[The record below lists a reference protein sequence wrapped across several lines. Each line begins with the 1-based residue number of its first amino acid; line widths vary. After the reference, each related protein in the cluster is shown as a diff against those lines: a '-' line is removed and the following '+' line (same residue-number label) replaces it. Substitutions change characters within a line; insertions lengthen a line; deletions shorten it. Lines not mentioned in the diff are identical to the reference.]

1 MLLVTHSNWG
11 LPPCLQLPRILGV
24 CLGLGL
30 TYVAAMW
37 SMQRCRNSTW
47 GLYVTQHIWRL
58 ASGVWRPLRPLP
70 PLSTPDPPQCPTP
83 GSINMRILHSP
94 LRWPWTEVAC
104 SKKARKQQQTKQ
116 RAQETGADLG
126 LRYLHNSHIASI
138 WKKVYVCPLAMQ
150 MA

>member
-1 MLLVTHSNWG
+1 MLLATHSNWG
-11 LPPCLQLPRILGV
+11 LLLQHLPRVLGV
-24 CLGLGL
+24 RVGLGL

-58 ASGVWRPLRPLP
+58 ASDVHYGPLRQF
-70 PLSTPDPPQCPTP
+70 STPDPPLCPTP

-104 SKKARKQQQTKQ
+104 SKKARKQQQKKQ

-126 LRYLHNSHIASI
+126 LRYLHNSHTASV